1 MLFKKG
7 GKKKTNMMRTACGLD
22 PSVSIRLCVTEHQ
35 QSSNLDFPWS
45 NVSTIVAAI
54 YPEEET
60 SATQYILSIIGSE
73 ASKSHRVG
81 LVGLRP

>member
-1 MLFKKG
+1 
-7 GKKKTNMMRTACGLD
+7 MRTACSLD
-22 PSVSIRLCVTEHQ
+22 PSVIIHLCVTEHQ
-35 QSSNLDFPWS
+35 QSSNLDSPWS
-45 NVSTIVAAI
+45 NVSTIVAAV

-60 SATQYILSIIGSE
+60 GAMQYLLNIIGSG